1 MIVLPVELSLTVAD
15 LMLILSANAGAAA
28 ATCWGSDSVVDS
40 SIGSGDTKKINKK
53 LLIII

>member
-28 ATCWGSDSVVDS
+28 ATCWGSDSAVDS
-40 SIGSGDTKKINKK
+40 SIGSGDTKQF
-53 LLIII
+53 LIRKYY